1 MMTMMKRKNYLFLG
15 LSVTALF
22 TLSGCFDKQNK
33 LHETMVTCPENTQ
46 LISDD
51 FEGKPVC
58 QLRGTYVKDIHLSS
72 DKFWALKGEVHI
84 GVDGKEKATVEIDPG
99 TTVFGKT
106 GADFLLVTRGS
117 KIIAEGTSSQPIIFT
132 SMKDAA
138 GLLSAPGDWGGIAIA
153 GYAPTNA
160 GKEERFEF
168 SNTDV
173 RFGGENEDD
182 NSGILKYVQIRYAG
196 NEVRPGE
203 ELNGLSLGGVGR
215 GTIIDYVE
223 VYNGKDDGIE
233 AWGGNV
239 NMKHLILIG
248 NGDDNLDF
256 DHGYRGNIQ
265 YVYIKQTTVES
276 IHARGI
282 ETDNN
287 KKHNNALPRTQANIA
302 NFEIVGI
309 DKTSEGVYSRRG
321 SGLLLS
327 NGLIRSVG
335 GTGIIIKTVGT
346 ERFGVNRFNAVT
358 LDRCATGN
366 VEDKASRIRDLNTF
380 NRQYN
385 SSVSTEGDRIAALDA
400 EVFERGDFIGAYR
413 KGSDWRQG
421 WSELN

>member
-1 MMTMMKRKNYLFLG
+1 MKRRNYTVLG
-15 LSVTALF
+15 FS
-22 TLSGCFDKQNK
+22 TLAMLTFSGCFEKQNE
-33 LHETMVTCPENTQ
+33 LHESMVSCPDKTQ

-58 QLRGTYVKDIHLSS
+58 QLRGTYSEDLHLTS

-84 GVDGKEKATVEIDPG
+84 GVDGQSVANLAIDPG

-106 GADFLLVTRGS
+106 GADFLMVTRGS
-117 KIIAEGTSSQPIIFT
+117 KIIAEGTSLQPIIFT

-138 GLLSAPGDWGGIAIA
+138 GLLSLPGDWGGIAIA

-168 SNTDV
+168 SNTGV

-215 GTIIDYVE
+215 GTMIDYVE

-239 NMKHLILIG
+239 NMKHLVLVG

-256 DHGYRGNIQ
+256 DHGYQGNIQ
-265 YVYIKQTTVES
+265 YVYIKQTVVES

-302 NFEIVGI
+302 NFEIVGT

-321 SGLLLS
+321 SGLKLS
-327 NGLIRSVG
+327 NGLIRNVG
-335 GTGIIIKTVGT
+335 GTGIYVKTPGS
-346 ERFGVNRFNAVT
+346 ERFAVNQFNAVK
-358 LDRCATGN
+358 LEQCIGGS
-366 VEDKASRIRDLNTF
+366 VEDKASRTRDLHQF
-380 NRQYN
+380 NRQYD
-385 SSVSTEGDRIAALDA
+385 SSVLTEGGQVATLDGKF
-400 EVFERGDFIGAYR
+400 FERGDFIGAYR
-413 KGSDWRQG
+413 KENDWRQG
-421 WSELN
+421 WSRLN

>member
-1 MMTMMKRKNYLFLG
+1 MKRKDYLFLG
-15 LSVTALF
+15 MSAVALLTF
-22 TLSGCFDKQNK
+22 GGCYDKQNE
-33 LHETMVTCPENTQ
+33 LHESMVSCPDKTQ

-58 QLRGTYVKDIHLSS
+58 QLRGTYSENIHLTN

-84 GVDGKEKATVEIDPG
+84 GVDGKSAAKLEIDPG

-117 KIIAEGTSSQPIIFT
+117 KLIAEGTSSQPIIFT

-138 GLLSAPGDWGGIAIA
+138 GLLSVAGDWGGIAIA

-215 GTIIDYVE
+215 KTIIDFVE
-223 VYNGKDDGIE
+223 VYYGKDDGIE
-233 AWGGNV
+233 SWGGNV
-239 NMKHLILIG
+239 NMSHLVLIG

-265 YVYIKQTTVES
+265 YVYIEQREVES

-287 KKHNNALPRTQANIA
+287 KKFNNAEPRTVANIA
-302 NFEIVGI
+302 NFEFVGTA
-309 DKTSEGVYSRRG
+309 KTSEAIYSRRG
-321 SGLLLS
+321 SGLTLS
-327 NGLIRSVG
+327 NALIRNVG
-335 GTGIIIKTVGT
+335 GSGIVVKTQGQ
-346 ERFGVNRFNAVT
+346 ERFSVNRFNAVK
-358 LDRCATGN
+358 LENCVQCN
-366 VEDKASRIRDLNTF
+366 VEDAVSRNKDLDAFNT
-380 NRQYN
+380 NYA
-385 SSVSTEGDRIAALDA
+385 SSVATDGKMVAELDRELFD
-400 EVFERGDFIGAYR
+400 RGDFVGAYR
-413 KGSDWRQG
+413 TGSDWRQG
-421 WSELN
+421 WSLLN

>member
-1 MMTMMKRKNYLFLG
+1 MKRTHYTVLG
-15 LSVTALF
+15 LSAAAMF
-22 TLSGCFDKQNK
+22 TFSGCFEKQNK
-33 LHETMVTCPENTQ
+33 LHESMVTCPEKTQ

-58 QLRGTYVKDIHLSS
+58 QLRGTYTEDLHLSS

-84 GVDGKEKATVEIDPG
+84 GTDGEQKATLEIDPG

-106 GADFLLVTRGS
+106 GADFLIVTRGS
-117 KIIAEGTSSQPIIFT
+117 KIEAEGTSSQPIIFT

-138 GLLSAPGDWGGIAIA
+138 GLLSVAGDWGGIAIA

-160 GKEERFEF
+160 GSEERFEF

-173 RFGGENEDD
+173 RFGGQNEEDD
-182 NSGILKYVQIRYAG
+182 SGILKYVQIRYAG

-215 GTIIDYVE
+215 QTVIDYVE

-239 NMKHLILIG
+239 NMKHLVLIG

-265 YVYIKQTTVES
+265 YVYIQQTEVES

-287 KKHNNALPRTQANIA
+287 KKFHNAQPRTEANIA
-302 NFEIVGI
+302 NIEIVGTE
-309 DKTSEGVYSRRG
+309 KTSEAIYSRRG
-321 SGLLLS
+321 SGLKVT
-327 NGLIRSVG
+327 NGIIRNVG
-335 GTGIIIKTVGT
+335 GKGIAIKSPGD
-346 ERFGVNRFNAVT
+346 ERFGVNRFTAVT
-358 LDRCATGN
+358 LQGCEKGAVVDIAGHNT
-366 VEDKASRIRDLNTF
+366 DLETF
-380 NRQYN
+380 NRRYL
-385 SSVSTEGDRIAALDA
+385 SSVSNESDVVASVDTQL
-400 EVFERGDFIGAYR
+400 FERGDFLGAYR
-413 KGSDWRQG
+413 KGNDWRQG
-421 WSELN
+421 WSRLN

>member
-1 MMTMMKRKNYLFLG
+1 MMKRKNYLFLG

-22 TLSGCFDKQNK
+22 TLSGCFEKQNE
-33 LHETMVTCPENTQ
+33 LHESMVSCPNKTQ

-58 QLRGTYVKDIHLSS
+58 QLRGAYVDDLYLSN

-84 GVDGKEKATVEIDPG
+84 GVDGDDKETVVEIEPG

-106 GADFLLVTRGS
+106 GADFLVVTRGA

-138 GLLSAPGDWGGIAIA
+138 GLLSVPGDWGGIAIA

-160 GKEERFEF
+160 GNEERFEF

-215 GTIIDYVE
+215 KTVIDYVE

-335 GTGIIIKTVGT
+335 GTGIIIKTAGI

>member
-1 MMTMMKRKNYLFLG
+1 MMKRTNYFVLG
-15 LSVTALF
+15 LSTVAMLTF
-22 TLSGCFDKQNK
+22 SGCFEKQNK
-33 LHETMVTCPENTQ
+33 LHETMVSCPEGTQ

-58 QLRGTYVKDIHLSS
+58 QLRGTYVTDMQLTKE
-72 DKFWALKGEVHI
+72 KFWALKGEVHI
-84 GVDGKEKATVEIDPG
+84 GDDSDKKETVLEIEPG

-117 KIIAEGTSSQPIIFT
+117 KIIAEGTSSQPIVFT

-138 GLLSAPGDWGGIAIA
+138 GLLSIPGDWGGIVIA

-160 GKEERFEF
+160 GKEEKFEF

-215 GTIIDYVE
+215 KTIIDYVE

-239 NMKHLILIG
+239 NMKHLVLIG

-265 YVYIKQTTVES
+265 YVYIKQTEVES

-287 KKHNNALPRTQANIA
+287 KKFNDALPRTEANIA
-302 NFEIVGI
+302 NFEIIGTE
-309 DKTSEGVYSRRG
+309 KTSEAVYSRRG
-321 SGLLLS
+321 SGLKLS
-327 NGLIRSVG
+327 NGRISQVG
-335 GTGIIIKTVGT
+335 GVGIVIKTKGD
-346 ERFGVNRFNAVT
+346 ERFNVHQFESVFLEPCGQGF
-358 LDRCATGN
+358 
-366 VEDKASRIRDLNTF
+366 VEDVESRTRDLMSFNTK
-380 NRQYN
+380 Y
-385 SSVSTEGDRIAALDA
+385 SSSLVTQGGMIAVLDNDL
-400 EVFERGDFIGAYR
+400 FERGDFVGAYR
-413 KGSDWRQG
+413 QENDWRQG
-421 WSELN
+421 WSKLN

>member
-1 MMTMMKRKNYLFLG
+1 MT
-15 LSVTALF
+15 
-22 TLSGCFDKQNK
+22 
-33 LHETMVTCPENTQ
+33 
-46 LISDD
+46 
-51 FEGKPVC
+51 
-58 QLRGTYVKDIHLSS
+58 
-72 DKFWALKGEVHI
+72 
-84 GVDGKEKATVEIDPG
+84 
-99 TTVFGKT
+99 
-106 GADFLLVTRGS
+106 TR
-117 KIIAEGTSSQPIIFT
+117 E
-132 SMKDAA
+132 
-138 GLLSAPGDWGGIAIA
+138 
-153 GYAPTNA
+153 
-160 GKEERFEF
+160 
-168 SNTDV
+168 
-173 RFGGENEDD
+173 
-182 NSGILKYVQIRYAG
+182 
-196 NEVRPGE
+196 
-203 ELNGLSLGGVGR
+203 
-215 GTIIDYVE
+215 TIIDYVE

>member
-1 MMTMMKRKNYLFLG
+1 MKSKNYLLLG
-15 LSVTALF
+15 LSTVAMFALG
-22 TLSGCFDKQNK
+22 GCFEKQNE
-33 LHETMVTCPENTQ
+33 LHESVVTCPENTQ

-58 QLRGTYVKDIHLSS
+58 QLRGTYVENIHLTN

-84 GVDGKEKATVEIDPG
+84 GIDSKKEAALEIDPG

-106 GADFLLVTRGS
+106 GADFLIITRGS
-117 KIIAEGTSSQPIIFT
+117 QIMAEGTSSQPIIFT

-138 GLLSAPGDWGGIAIA
+138 GLLSVPGDWGGIAIA

-173 RFGGENEDD
+173 RFGGDNEED

-215 GTIIDYVE
+215 KTTIDYVE

-239 NMKHLILIG
+239 NMKHLVLIG

-265 YVYIKQTTVES
+265 YVYIKQTDVES

-287 KKHNNALPRTQANIA
+287 KKSQNAEPRTLAKVA
-302 NFEIVGI
+302 NFEIDGT
-309 DKTSEGVYSRRG
+309 DKTSEAVFSRVG
-321 SGLLLS
+321 SGLALY
-327 NGLIRSVG
+327 NGLIQNIG
-335 GTGIIIKTVGT
+335 GTGIVVKSEGE
-346 ERFGVNRFNAVT
+346 ERFETNRYDGVYLSNCVRGDVE
-358 LDRCATGN
+358 DDATGIKDLLSFN
-366 VEDKASRIRDLNTF
+366 RSFHSTVATEGNYIAQVEDDF
-380 NRQYN
+380 
-385 SSVSTEGDRIAALDA
+385 
-400 EVFERGDFIGAYR
+400 FERSDFIGAYR
-413 KGSDWRQG
+413 KNSDWRQG
-421 WSELN
+421 WSVLN

>member
-1 MMTMMKRKNYLFLG
+1 MMKRKNYLFLG

-22 TLSGCFDKQNK
+22 TLSGCFDKQNQ

-58 QLRGTYVKDIHLSS
+58 QLRGTYVEDIHLSS

-84 GVDGKEKATVEIDPG
+84 GVDGREQVIVEIDPG

-138 GLLSAPGDWGGIAIA
+138 GLLSVPGDWGGIAIA

-215 GTIIDYVE
+215 KTIIDYVE

-256 DHGYRGNIQ
+256 DHGYQGNIQ
-265 YVYIKQTTVES
+265 YVYIEQTEVES
-276 IHARGI
+276 VHARGI

-287 KKHNNALPRTQANIA
+287 KKFNNAQPRTRANIA
-302 NFEIVGI
+302 NFEIVGT
-309 DKTSEGVYSRRG
+309 DKMSEAVFSRRG
-321 SGLLLS
+321 SGLKLS
-327 NGLIRSVG
+327 NGLIRNVG
-335 GTGIIIKTVGT
+335 GTGIAVKTSGE
-346 ERFGVNRFNAVT
+346 ERFAVNLFNGVYIEDCGESHVQDVVNRDRGLDSFN
-358 LDRCATGN
+358 
-366 VEDKASRIRDLNTF
+366 SR
-380 NRQYN
+380 YA
-385 SSVSTEGDRIAALDA
+385 SSVIIDDKVVAALDE
-400 EVFERGDFIGAYR
+400 EVFERGNFIGAYR
-413 KGSDWRQG
+413 KENDWRQG
-421 WSELN
+421 WSTLH

>member
-1 MMTMMKRKNYLFLG
+1 MIKRKNYLFLG

-22 TLSGCFDKQNK
+22 TLSGCFDKQNQ
-33 LHETMVTCPENTQ
+33 LHESTVTCPENTQ

-58 QLRGTYVKDIHLSS
+58 QLRGTYVKDIHLSN

-84 GVDGKEKATVEIDPG
+84 GVDGKEKAVAEIDPG

-138 GLLSAPGDWGGIAIA
+138 GLLSVAGDWGGIAIA

-215 GTIIDYVE
+215 KTVIDYVE

-239 NMKHLILIG
+239 NMRHLILIG

-256 DHGYRGNIQ
+256 DHGYQGSIQ
-265 YVYIKQTTVES
+265 YVYIEQTEVES

-287 KKHNNALPRTQANIA
+287 KKFNNAQPRTRANIA
-302 NFEIVGI
+302 NFEIVGTE
-309 DKTSEGVYSRRG
+309 KMSEAVYSRRG
-321 SGLLLS
+321 SGLQLS
-327 NGLIRSVG
+327 NGLIRNVG
-335 GTGIIIKTVGT
+335 GTGIAVKTSGE
-346 ERFGVNRFNAVT
+346 ERFGINLFNGVYIDDCGESHVVDVVNRDRGLDSFNT
-358 LDRCATGN
+358 LY
-366 VEDKASRIRDLNTF
+366 S
-380 NRQYN
+380 
-385 SSVSTEGDRIAALDA
+385 SSVMTDDKVVAVLDE
-400 EVFERGDFIGAYR
+400 EVFERGNFIGAYR
-413 KGSDWRQG
+413 EENDWRQG
-421 WSELN
+421 WSTLH

>member
-1 MMTMMKRKNYLFLG
+1 
-15 LSVTALF
+15 
-22 TLSGCFDKQNK
+22 
-33 LHETMVTCPENTQ
+33 MVSCPEGTQ

-58 QLRGTYVKDIHLSS
+58 QLRGTYVKDLYLTN

-84 GVDGKEKATVEIDPG
+84 GVDGKEQESVLEIEPG

-117 KIIAEGTSSQPIIFT
+117 KILAEGTSTQPIIFT

-138 GLLSAPGDWGGIAIA
+138 GLLSVPGDWGGIAIA

-173 RFGGENEDD
+173 RFGGDDEND

-215 GTIIDYVE
+215 KTLIDFVE
-223 VYNGKDDGIE
+223 VYYGKDDGIE
-233 AWGGNV
+233 LWGGNV
-239 NMKHLILIG
+239 NMKHIVLVG

-256 DHGYRGNIQ
+256 DHGYRGNLQ
-265 YVYIKQTTVES
+265 YVYIKQTELES

-287 KKHNNALPRTQANIA
+287 KKFNDALPRTEANIA
-302 NFEIVGI
+302 NFEIVGTER
-309 DKTSEGVYSRRG
+309 TSEGVFSRRG
-321 SGLLLS
+321 SGLKLS
-327 NGLIRSVG
+327 NGVIRQVG
-335 GTGIIIKTVGT
+335 GIGIAVKTEGN
-346 ERFGVNRFNAVT
+346 ERFGVHRFDSVF
-358 LDRCATGN
+358 LEPCGQSYVKDI
-366 VEDKASRIRDLNTF
+366 ASRTQDLSTF
-380 NRQYN
+380 NRQYS
-385 SSVSTEGDRIAALDA
+385 SSVITQGSEIATLDPEQFEHA
-400 EVFERGDFIGAYR
+400 EFIGAYQ
-413 KGSDWRQG
+413 KENDWRQG
-421 WSELN
+421 WSKLN

>member
-1 MMTMMKRKNYLFLG
+1 MKRKDYLFLG
-15 LSVTALF
+15 MSAVALLTF
-22 TLSGCFDKQNK
+22 GGCYDKQNE
-33 LHETMVTCPENTQ
+33 LHESMVSCPDKTQ

-58 QLRGTYVKDIHLSS
+58 QLRGTYSENIHLTN

-84 GVDGKEKATVEIDPG
+84 GVDGKSAAKLEIDPG

-138 GLLSAPGDWGGIAIA
+138 GLLSVPGDWGGIAIA

-173 RFGGENEDD
+173 HFGGQNEDD

-215 GTIIDYVE
+215 KTIIDYVE

-239 NMKHLILIG
+239 NMKHLVLIG

-265 YVYIKQTTVES
+265 YVYIKQTKLES

-287 KKHNNALPRTQANIA
+287 KKSNNAQPRTEANIA
-302 NFEIVGI
+302 NFEIVGT
-309 DKTSEGVYSRRG
+309 DKTSEAIYSRRG
-321 SGLLLS
+321 SGLRLS
-327 NGLIRSVG
+327 NGLIRNVG
-335 GTGIIIKTVGT
+335 GTGIAIKTSGQ
-346 ERFGVNRFNAVT
+346 ERFDVNRFNGVH
-358 LDRCATGN
+358 LEGCGEGY
-366 VEDKASRIRDLNTF
+366 VEDVASHDRDLASFNT
-380 NRQYN
+380 RYV
-385 SSVSTEGDRIAALDA
+385 SSVITDGKVVAALDSKA
-400 EVFERGDFIGAYR
+400 FERGDFVGAYR
-413 KGSDWRQG
+413 KGNDWRQG
-421 WSELN
+421 WSMLN

>member
-1 MMTMMKRKNYLFLG
+1 MIMKRNNSVLLG
-15 LSVTALF
+15 LSTVAVF
-22 TLSGCFDKQNK
+22 AFSGCFEKQNE
-33 LHETMVTCPENTQ
+33 LHESKVTCPEHSQ

-58 QLRGTYVKDIHLSS
+58 QLRGTYVDDMHLTS
-72 DKFWALKGEVHI
+72 DKFWALKGEVHVGI
-84 GVDGKEKATVEIDPG
+84 DGKEKATFSIDPG

-106 GADFLLVTRGS
+106 GADFLIVTRGS
-117 KIIAEGTSSQPIIFT
+117 KIEAEGTSSQPIIFT

-138 GLLSAPGDWGGIAIA
+138 GLLSVPGDWGGIAIA

-182 NSGILKYVQIRYAG
+182 NSGVLKYVQIRYAG

-215 GTIIDYVE
+215 KTTIDYLE

-239 NMKHLILIG
+239 NMKHLILVG

-265 YVYIKQTTVES
+265 YVYIKQTQVES
-276 IHARGI
+276 IHSRGI

-287 KKHNNALPRTQANIA
+287 KKANNAQPRTQANVA
-302 NFEIVGI
+302 NFEIFGTE
-309 DKTSEGVYSRRG
+309 KSSEGVFSRRG
-321 SGLLLS
+321 SGLRLY
-327 NGLIRSVG
+327 NGLIHNVG
-335 GTGIIIKTVGT
+335 GIGIVVKSTGD
-346 ERFGVNRFNAVT
+346 ERFGTHLFDGVHLADCGR
-358 LDRCATGN
+358 GY
-366 VEDKASRIRDLNTF
+366 VEDIASDTKDLLAFNTK
-380 NRQYN
+380 YT
-385 SSVSTEGDRIAALDA
+385 SSVVIGGSSIAALDNNF
-400 EVFERGDFIGAYR
+400 FERGDFIGAFR
-413 KGSDWRQG
+413 KGNDWRQG
-421 WSELN
+421 WSLLN

>member
-1 MMTMMKRKNYLFLG
+1 MKRKNYVVLG
-15 LSVTALF
+15 LSTVAMLAF
-22 TLSGCFDKQNK
+22 SGCFEKQNE
-33 LHETMVTCPENTQ
+33 LHESMASCPTGTQ

-58 QLRGTYVKDIHLSS
+58 QLRGTYVNDMHLSN
-72 DKFWALKGEVHI
+72 DKFWALKGEVHV
-84 GVDGKEKATVEIDPG
+84 GVDGKEKETVLEIEPG

-138 GLLSAPGDWGGIAIA
+138 GLLSVPGDWGGIAIA

-173 RFGGENEDD
+173 HFGGQNEDD

-215 GTIIDYVE
+215 KTIIDYVE

-239 NMKHLILIG
+239 NMKHLVLIG

-265 YVYIKQTTVES
+265 YVYIKQTKLES

-287 KKHNNALPRTQANIA
+287 KKSNNAQPRTEANIA
-302 NFEIVGI
+302 NFEIVGT
-309 DKTSEGVYSRRG
+309 DKTSEAIYSRRG
-321 SGLLLS
+321 SGLRLS
-327 NGLIRSVG
+327 NGLIRNVG
-335 GTGIIIKTVGT
+335 GTGIAIKTSGQ
-346 ERFGVNRFNAVT
+346 ERFDVNRFNGVH
-358 LDRCATGN
+358 LEGCGEGY
-366 VEDKASRIRDLNTF
+366 VEDVASHDRDLASFNT
-380 NRQYN
+380 RYV
-385 SSVSTEGDRIAALDA
+385 SSVITDGKVVAALDSKA
-400 EVFERGDFIGAYR
+400 FERGDFVGAYR
-413 KGSDWRQG
+413 KGNDWRQG
-421 WSELN
+421 WSMLN

>member
-1 MMTMMKRKNYLFLG
+1 MKRIDYAVLG
-15 LSVTALF
+15 LSAVVMLAF
-22 TLSGCFDKQNK
+22 SGCFEKQNE
-33 LHETMVTCPENTQ
+33 LHESMVSCPEKTQ

-58 QLRGTYVKDIHLSS
+58 QLRGTYSEDLHLTS

-84 GVDGKEKATVEIDPG
+84 GVDGKRAADLEIDPG
-99 TTVFGKT
+99 TTIFGKT
-106 GADFLLVTRGS
+106 GADFLVVTRGA

-138 GLLSAPGDWGGIAIA
+138 GLLSVPGDWGGIAIA

-160 GKEERFEF
+160 GNEERFEF

-233 AWGGNV
+233 VWGGSV

-335 GTGIIIKTVGT
+335 GTGIIIKTAGT

>member
-1 MMTMMKRKNYLFLG
+1 MMKRKNYLFLG

-335 GTGIIIKTVGT
+335 GTGIIIKTAGT

>member
-1 MMTMMKRKNYLFLG
+1 MKRDRFWLIG
-15 LSVTALF
+15 LSAAAILTM
-22 TLSGCFDKQNK
+22 SGCNEKQNE
-33 LHETMVTCPENTQ
+33 LHESTVSCPENTQ

-58 QLRGTYVKDIHLSS
+58 QLRGTYVDTIRLTN

-84 GVDGKEKATVEIDPG
+84 GIDSKEDAALEIDPG

-106 GADFLLVTRGS
+106 GADFLIVTRGS

-138 GLLSAPGDWGGIAIA
+138 GLLSMPGDWGGIAIA
-153 GYAPTNA
+153 GYGPTNA

-173 RFGGENEDD
+173 RFGGDNEEDD
-182 NSGILKYVQIRYAG
+182 SGILKYVQIRYAG

-215 GTIIDYVE
+215 KTTIDYVE

-239 NMKHLILIG
+239 NMKHLVLVG

-265 YVYIKQTTVES
+265 YVYIKQTKVES

-287 KKHNNALPRTQANIA
+287 KRSQNAEPRTLAKVA
-302 NFEIVGI
+302 NFEIDGME
-309 DKTSEGVYSRRG
+309 KTSEAVFSRVG
-321 SGLLLS
+321 SGLTLYNGVIRNIGGVGIVVKSRGEERFETNRFDGVYLS
-327 NGLIRSVG
+327 N
-335 GTGIIIKTVGT
+335 
-346 ERFGVNRFNAVT
+346 
-358 LDRCATGN
+358 CARGD
-366 VEDKASRIRDLNTF
+366 VEDDAAGIKDLLTF
-380 NRQYN
+380 NKTFD
-385 SSVSTEGDRIAALDA
+385 STVVTEGNYIAQVEDDF
-400 EVFERGDFIGAYR
+400 FERSDFIGAYR
-413 KGSDWRQG
+413 KNSDWRQG
-421 WSELN
+421 WSVLN

>member
-1 MMTMMKRKNYLFLG
+1 MKRKNILLFG
-15 LSVTALF
+15 MGATALVAF
-22 TLSGCFDKQNK
+22 SGCYDKQNE
-33 LHETMVTCPENTQ
+33 LHESMVTCPDKTQ

-58 QLRGTYVKDIHLSS
+58 QLRGTYSDDIHLTS

-84 GVDGKEKATVEIDPG
+84 GVDGKDSADLVIDPG

-106 GADFLLVTRGS
+106 GADFLIVTRGS
-117 KIIAEGTSSQPIIFT
+117 KIVAEGTSSQPIIFT

-138 GLLSAPGDWGGIAIA
+138 GLLSVPGDWGGIAIA

-160 GKEERFEF
+160 GNEERFEF

-173 RFGGENEDD
+173 SFGGENEDD

-215 GTIIDYVE
+215 RTVIDYLE

-233 AWGGNV
+233 SWGGNV
-239 NMKHLILIG
+239 NMKHLVLIG

-256 DHGYRGNIQ
+256 DHGYRGNVQ
-265 YVYIKQTTVES
+265 YVYIEQTKMES

-287 KKHNNALPRTQANIA
+287 KESYSAQPRTEANIA
-302 NFEIVGI
+302 NLEFVGTE
-309 DKTSEGVYSRRG
+309 KTSEAIYSRRG
-321 SGLLLS
+321 SGLKLS
-327 NGLIRSVG
+327 NALIRNVG
-335 GTGIIIKTVGT
+335 GTGIAVKSAGD
-346 ERFGVNRFNAVT
+346 ERFSTHRFNGVK
-358 LDRCATGN
+358 LERCVQGD
-366 VEDKASRIRDLNTF
+366 VEDIASRNKDIQTF
-380 NRQYN
+380 NAQYA
-385 SSVSTEGDRIAALDA
+385 SSIITEGEVVVELDSDR
-400 EVFERGDFIGAYR
+400 FEHGDFVGAYR
-413 KGSDWRQG
+413 KGYDWRQG
-421 WSELN
+421 WSLLN

>member
-1 MMTMMKRKNYLFLG
+1 MMKRKNYLFLG

-160 GKEERFEF
+160 GNEERFEF

-215 GTIIDYVE
+215 KTVIDYVE

-335 GTGIIIKTVGT
+335 GTGIIIKTAGT

>member
-1 MMTMMKRKNYLFLG
+1 MMKRKNYLFLG

-215 GTIIDYVE
+215 KTVIDYVE

-335 GTGIIIKTVGT
+335 GTGIIIKTAGT

>member
-1 MMTMMKRKNYLFLG
+1 MRRKEYLLMG
-15 LSVTALF
+15 LSAMTVLAM
-22 TLSGCFDKQNK
+22 SGCFDKQNE
-33 LHETMVTCPENTQ
+33 LHESMVQCPGGTE

-58 QLRGTYVKDIHLSS
+58 QLRGSYIEDMHLTS

-84 GVDGKEKATVEIDPG
+84 GVDGKDEATLEIDPG

-106 GADFLLVTRGS
+106 GADFLLVNRGS
-117 KIIAEGTSSQPIIFT
+117 KIIAEGTSTQPIIFT

-138 GLLSAPGDWGGIAIA
+138 GLLSMPGDWGGIAIA
-153 GYAPTNA
+153 GKAPTNA
-160 GKEERFEF
+160 GREERFEF

-173 RFGGENEDD
+173 RFGGHNEDD

-215 GTIIDYVE
+215 KTTIDYVE

-239 NMKHLILIG
+239 NMKHLVLIG

-256 DHGYRGNIQ
+256 DHGYRGYIQ
-265 YVYIKQTTVES
+265 YVYIKQTEVES

-287 KKHNNALPRTQANIA
+287 KKYNNARPRTLARIA
-302 NFEIVGI
+302 NFEIHGCERA
-309 DKTSEGVYSRRG
+309 SEGVFSRRG
-321 SGLLLS
+321 SGLELYNGRIEEIGGVGIAVKTPGNERFTTNRFEGVYLS
-327 NGLIRSVG
+327 NCREGDVEDI
-335 GTGIIIKTVGT
+335 
-346 ERFGVNRFNAVT
+346 
-358 LDRCATGN
+358 ATGN
-366 VEDKASRIRDLNTF
+366 ESLNAF
-380 NRQYN
+380 NTQY
-385 SSVSTEGDRIAALDA
+385 SSLIATEGDYVAQL
-400 EVFERGDFIGAYR
+400 ENTYFERSDFIGAYR
-413 KGSDWRQG
+413 NGNDWRRG
-421 WSELN
+421 WSKLQ

>member
-1 MMTMMKRKNYLFLG
+1 MKKNGFWLIG
-15 LSVTALF
+15 LSAAAMLTM
-22 TLSGCFDKQNK
+22 SGCLEKQNE
-33 LHETMVTCPENTQ
+33 LHESTISCPENTQ

-58 QLRGTYVKDIHLSS
+58 QLRGTYVDNIHLTN

-84 GVDGKEKATVEIDPG
+84 GIDSKEEARLVIDPG

-106 GADFLLVTRGS
+106 GADFLIVTRGS
-117 KIIAEGTSSQPIIFT
+117 QIIAEGTSSQPIIFT

-138 GLLSAPGDWGGIAIA
+138 GLLSTPGDWGGIAIA
-153 GYAPTNA
+153 GYGPTNA

-173 RFGGENEDD
+173 RFGGDNEED

-215 GTIIDYVE
+215 KTTIDYVE

-239 NMKHLILIG
+239 NMKHIILIG

-287 KKHNNALPRTQANIA
+287 KKSQNAEPRTLAKVA
-302 NFEIVGI
+302 NFEIDGTK
-309 DKTSEGVYSRRG
+309 KTSEAVFSRVG
-321 SGLLLS
+321 SGLTLY
-327 NGLIRSVG
+327 NGVIRNVG
-335 GTGIIIKTVGT
+335 GVGIVVKSEGQ
-346 ERFGVNRFNAVT
+346 ERFKTNRFDGVYLFN
-358 LDRCATGN
+358 CARGD
-366 VEDKASRIRDLNTF
+366 VEDEAAGINDLLTF
-380 NRQYN
+380 NKTFN
-385 SSVSTEGDRIAALDA
+385 STVVTEGNYIAQVENDF
-400 EVFERGDFIGAYR
+400 FEQSNFIGAYR
-413 KGSDWRQG
+413 KNSDWRQG
-421 WSELN
+421 WSVLN

>member
-1 MMTMMKRKNYLFLG
+1 MLTF
-15 LSVTALF
+15 
-22 TLSGCFDKQNK
+22 SGCFEKQNE
-33 LHETMVTCPENTQ
+33 LHESMASCPKGTQ

-58 QLRGTYVKDIHLSS
+58 QLRGTYVDDLHLSN
-72 DKFWALKGEVHI
+72 DKFWALKGEVHV
-84 GVDGKEKATVEIDPG
+84 GVDGKEKEAVLEIEPG

-106 GADFLLVTRGS
+106 GADFLIVMRGS
-117 KIIAEGTSSQPIIFT
+117 KIVAEGTSSQPIIFT

-138 GLLSAPGDWGGIAIA
+138 GLLSVPGDWGGIAIA

-173 RFGGENEDD
+173 RFGGDNEDD

-215 GTIIDYVE
+215 KTIIDYVQ

-233 AWGGNV
+233 AWGGTV

-256 DHGYRGNIQ
+256 DHGYCGNIQ
-265 YVYIKQTTVES
+265 YVYIKQTQLGS

-287 KKHNNALPRTQANIA
+287 KKFNNAEPRTQANIA
-302 NFEIVGI
+302 NFEFVGTE
-309 DKTSEGVYSRRG
+309 KTSEAVYSRRG
-321 SGLLLS
+321 SGLKLS
-327 NGLIRSVG
+327 NGLIRNVG
-335 GTGIIIKTVGT
+335 GMGIAVKSPGI
-346 ERFGVNRFNAVT
+346 ERFGVHRFNAVK
-358 LDRCATGN
+358 LENCAAGN
-366 VEDKASRIRDLNTF
+366 VVDVASRNKDLNTF
-380 NRQYN
+380 NTQYA
-385 SSVSTEGDRIAALDA
+385 SSVETDGNMVAALDND
-400 EVFERGDFIGAYR
+400 VFERGDFIGAYR
-413 KGSDWRQG
+413 KGNDWRQG

>member
-182 NSGILKYVQIRYAG
+182 NSG
-196 NEVRPGE
+196 
-203 ELNGLSLGGVGR
+203 
-215 GTIIDYVE
+215 DY
-223 VYNGKDDGIE
+223 Y
-233 AWGGNV
+233 
-239 NMKHLILIG
+239 
-248 NGDDNLDF
+248 
-256 DHGYRGNIQ
+256 
-265 YVYIKQTTVES
+265 
-276 IHARGI
+276 
-282 ETDNN
+282 
-287 KKHNNALPRTQANIA
+287 
-302 NFEIVGI
+302 
-309 DKTSEGVYSRRG
+309 
-321 SGLLLS
+321 
-327 NGLIRSVG
+327 
-335 GTGIIIKTVGT
+335 
-346 ERFGVNRFNAVT
+346 
-358 LDRCATGN
+358 
-366 VEDKASRIRDLNTF
+366 
-380 NRQYN
+380 
-385 SSVSTEGDRIAALDA
+385 
-400 EVFERGDFIGAYR
+400 
-413 KGSDWRQG
+413 
-421 WSELN
+421 